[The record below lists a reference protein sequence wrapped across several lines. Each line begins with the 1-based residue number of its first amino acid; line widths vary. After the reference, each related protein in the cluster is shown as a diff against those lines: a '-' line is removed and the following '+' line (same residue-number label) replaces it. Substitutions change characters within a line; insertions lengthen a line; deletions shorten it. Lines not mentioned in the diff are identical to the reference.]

1 MKNTTI
7 GILAHVDAGK
17 TTLSESI
24 LFQTGAVKK
33 RGRVDHGDA
42 FLDTDEME
50 KKRGITIYSKLA
62 RFRIGDR
69 PFTILDTPGHVDF
82 SPEMERVLRVLDAA
96 VLVVSAADLTAQQ
109 GADPQVR
116 VLWKLLQHYEVPAF
130 LFINKIDQ
138 LLPRVP
144 EGEKAEPEEVQA
156 VCEKLFGLL
165 RSDLGQ
171 GLVRFDERQICE
183 DNEEG
188 IAVCEDALMER
199 VLEGGHVE
207 KADVSRLIRERK
219 LFPVY
224 CGSALRNEGTEALLE
239 GLSLFTGEAE
249 PVAFSEEQEENLPFG
264 AFVYKITRENGTRL
278 TWMKITQGT
287 LSVRDS
293 VREVMP
299 QAGNMLL
306 SSEQGSQAPDD
317 TEGMEDADETSLQER
332 ETSEKISELRL
343 YSGDRYESRTS
354 VCAGEIVAAAGLSHT
369 SAGDGLGVEESRKEE
384 ILTPIMTS
392 SVTATDRFGK
402 PVDDF
407 TLLKALRELEEQEP
421 MLHVEK
427 EEETGD
433 ITVRIMGA
441 VQIEILKNLLREKSD
456 LRAEFGPGSIVYQET
471 IRRPVEGVGHFEP
484 LRHYAEVH
492 LLLEPGDAG
501 SGITFENRCIPNTLE
516 RNWQNLILSQLAV
529 KSFKGVL
536 TGSGLTDVHICLLGG
551 KTNKKHTSGGDFRKA
566 AYAAVRQGLMMAEN
580 ILLEPVLNVTLEIPS
595 ENVGR
600 AMTDISQMH
609 GRCQPAEFRGEE
621 AVLEGSVPAS
631 ELGDYAA
638 QVAGYTGG
646 RGRLSVSWKG
656 YEPCHNARE
665 IIEEKKY
672 DPDTDR
678 RNPTWS
684 VFCSHGAGTVVPW
697 DRVRDY
703 MHVDTGWKPEPEDS
717 SLKAAYRSDDY
728 YTFTGT
734 HTEEIELDRPE
745 DGAEEKDH
753 AAHREKSR
761 DFRERQQAFRSEED
775 ELKRIFEKTYGPVK
789 EQLRHP
795 DNVRR
800 GTVLPSEEAG
810 NEEAVQGIS
819 AEAAQGNGKA
829 AGSEA
834 SARSAKKAARK
845 EIQEFLLVDGYNIIF
860 AWEELKEL
868 AQTDIKSARDRLL
881 EILSDYAGYSGVN
894 VIVVFDAYRVPGGK
908 GEVYRHH
915 NIDVVYTKEAET
927 ADLYIEKTAHR
938 LSKNNRVTVATGD
951 FVEQVIIFGAGAFRL
966 SPRGL
971 LEQILFAAAELREKY
986 LAD

>member
-82 SPEMERVLRVLDAA
+82 SPELERVLRVLDAA

-138 LLPRVP
+138 LLSRVP

-249 PVAFSEEQEENLPFG
+249 PAAFSEEKEENLPFG

-299 QAGNMLL
+299 QVGNMLL

-317 TEGMEDADETSLQER
+317 TEGMEDADETSLQEQ
-332 ETSEKISELRL
+332 EISEKISELRL
-343 YSGDRYESRTS
+343 YSGDRYEARTS

-369 SAGDGLGVEESRKEE
+369 FAGDGLGVEESRKEE

-427 EEETGD
+427 EEETGS
-433 ITVRIMGA
+433 T
-441 VQIEILKNLLREKSD
+441 
-456 LRAEFGPGSIVYQET
+456 P
-471 IRRPVEGVGHFEP
+471 PVA
-484 LRHYAEVH
+484 L
-492 LLLEPGDAG
+492 
-501 SGITFENRCIPNTLE
+501 
-516 RNWQNLILSQLAV
+516 
-529 KSFKGVL
+529 
-536 TGSGLTDVHICLLGG
+536 
-551 KTNKKHTSGGDFRKA
+551 
-566 AYAAVRQGLMMAEN
+566 
-580 ILLEPVLNVTLEIPS
+580 
-595 ENVGR
+595 
-600 AMTDISQMH
+600 
-609 GRCQPAEFRGEE
+609 
-621 AVLEGSVPAS
+621 
-631 ELGDYAA
+631 
-638 QVAGYTGG
+638 
-646 RGRLSVSWKG
+646 
-656 YEPCHNARE
+656 
-665 IIEEKKY
+665 
-672 DPDTDR
+672 
-678 RNPTWS
+678 
-684 VFCSHGAGTVVPW
+684 
-697 DRVRDY
+697 
-703 MHVDTGWKPEPEDS
+703 
-717 SLKAAYRSDDY
+717 
-728 YTFTGT
+728 
-734 HTEEIELDRPE
+734 
-745 DGAEEKDH
+745 
-753 AAHREKSR
+753 
-761 DFRERQQAFRSEED
+761 
-775 ELKRIFEKTYGPVK
+775 
-789 EQLRHP
+789 
-795 DNVRR
+795 
-800 GTVLPSEEAG
+800 
-810 NEEAVQGIS
+810 
-819 AEAAQGNGKA
+819 
-829 AGSEA
+829 
-834 SARSAKKAARK
+834 
-845 EIQEFLLVDGYNIIF
+845 FL
-860 AWEELKEL
+860 
-868 AQTDIKSARDRLL
+868 
-881 EILSDYAGYSGVN
+881 
-894 VIVVFDAYRVPGGK
+894 
-908 GEVYRHH
+908 
-915 NIDVVYTKEAET
+915 
-927 ADLYIEKTAHR
+927 
-938 LSKNNRVTVATGD
+938 
-951 FVEQVIIFGAGAFRL
+951 
-966 SPRGL
+966 
-971 LEQILFAAAELREKY
+971 
-986 LAD
+986 

>member
-1 MKNTTI
+1 
-7 GILAHVDAGK
+7 
-17 TTLSESI
+17 
-24 LFQTGAVKK
+24 
-33 RGRVDHGDA
+33 
-42 FLDTDEME
+42 
-50 KKRGITIYSKLA
+50 
-62 RFRIGDR
+62 
-69 PFTILDTPGHVDF
+69 
-82 SPEMERVLRVLDAA
+82 
-96 VLVVSAADLTAQQ
+96 
-109 GADPQVR
+109 
-116 VLWKLLQHYEVPAF
+116 
-130 LFINKIDQ
+130 
-138 LLPRVP
+138 
-144 EGEKAEPEEVQA
+144 
-156 VCEKLFGLL
+156 
-165 RSDLGQ
+165 
-171 GLVRFDERQICE
+171 
-183 DNEEG
+183 
-188 IAVCEDALMER
+188 
-199 VLEGGHVE
+199 
-207 KADVSRLIRERK
+207 
-219 LFPVY
+219 
-224 CGSALRNEGTEALLE
+224 
-239 GLSLFTGEAE
+239 
-249 PVAFSEEQEENLPFG
+249 
-264 AFVYKITRENGTRL
+264 
-278 TWMKITQGT
+278 
-287 LSVRDS
+287 
-293 VREVMP
+293 
-299 QAGNMLL
+299 
-306 SSEQGSQAPDD
+306 
-317 TEGMEDADETSLQER
+317 
-332 ETSEKISELRL
+332 
-343 YSGDRYESRTS
+343 
-354 VCAGEIVAAAGLSHT
+354 
-369 SAGDGLGVEESRKEE
+369 
-384 ILTPIMTS
+384 
-392 SVTATDRFGK
+392 
-402 PVDDF
+402 
-407 TLLKALRELEEQEP
+407 
-421 MLHVEK
+421 
-427 EEETGD
+427 
-433 ITVRIMGA
+433 
-441 VQIEILKNLLREKSD
+441 
-456 LRAEFGPGSIVYQET
+456 
-471 IRRPVEGVGHFEP
+471 
-484 LRHYAEVH
+484 
-492 LLLEPGDAG
+492 
-501 SGITFENRCIPNTLE
+501 
-516 RNWQNLILSQLAV
+516 
-529 KSFKGVL
+529 
-536 TGSGLTDVHICLLGG
+536 
-551 KTNKKHTSGGDFRKA
+551 
-566 AYAAVRQGLMMAEN
+566 MMAEN

-717 SLKAAYRSDDY
+717 SSKAAYRSDDY

-753 AAHREKSR
+753 SAHREKSR

-894 VIVVFDAYRVPGGK
+894 VIVVFDAYRVPGG
-908 GEVYRHH
+908 
-915 NIDVVYTKEAET
+915 
-927 ADLYIEKTAHR
+927 
-938 LSKNNRVTVATGD
+938 
-951 FVEQVIIFGAGAFRL
+951 FRL

-986 LAD
+986 LTD